1 MKKLILLSGL
11 ATFGA
16 SSLFATDGNTSSD
29 KAKASVLIVNP
40 LKVTKS
46 QDMWFGEY
54 ILDPTLPGAKGI
66 LLEAQ
71 FGDGPDVNTYHG
83 LQKWGNKAGFGNP
96 HTARFNITGEK
107 NYTCLVKTPKE
118 ITLTNTIGG
127 PNANLTL
134 NVTCTDDSQLT
145 EITGNNWRLI
155 TLSAGQHTEALNGTG
170 EAKFYVGGSLVLPEG
185 SKPGWYRGEFQVS
198 VEYN

>member
-1 MKKLILLSGL
+1 MKKLILLSSL
-11 ATFGA
+11 AAFGA
-16 SSLFATDGNTSSD
+16 TSLFAADGNSSSD

-54 ILDPTLPGAKGI
+54 ILDPTLPGPKGI
-66 LLEAQ
+66 LLESY
-71 FGDGPDVNTYHG
+71 GNDGADVNTYHG
-83 LQKWGNKAGFGNP
+83 LQKWGDKAGLGNP

-107 NYTCLVKTPKE
+107 NYTCLVKTPKT

-134 NVTCTDDSQLT
+134 AVACTDATQLT
-145 EITGNNWRLI
+145 NISGNHWTLI
-155 TLSAGQHTEALNGTG
+155 TLSSGSQTETLNNAGA
-170 EAKFYVGGSLVLPEG
+170 AKFYVGGSLDLPEG